1 MFFAWGA
8 VFLFFAGASLGAGFA
23 AAFATGFP
31 TVFAVF
37 AVFAVFEDV
46 PLLGFGG
53 TSFAAGLT
61 PVGALGALEIT
72 FAGAFP
78 FTFAGDFVVSFAFSL
93 SEDIGW

>member
-1 MFFAWGA
+1 MLFALGA
-8 VFLFFAGASLGAGFA
+8 VFLFFAGAGLGAGFA

-31 TVFAVF
+31 TGFTVFKDA
-37 AVFAVFEDV
+37 
-46 PLLGFGG
+46 PLLGFRG
-53 TSFAAGLT
+53 TGFAAGLI
-61 PVGALGALEIT
+61 PVGALEIT